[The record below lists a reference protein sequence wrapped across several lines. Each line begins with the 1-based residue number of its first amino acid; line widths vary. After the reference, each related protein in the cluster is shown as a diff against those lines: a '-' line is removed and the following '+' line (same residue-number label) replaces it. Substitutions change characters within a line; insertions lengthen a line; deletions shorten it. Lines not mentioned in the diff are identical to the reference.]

1 MKSSRFKIQT
11 KPRPGHFFFLIRS
24 SLKPGLTVYLDVD
37 MLSGEA
43 AEYRCD
49 ADLKN
54 GILKFEIF

>member
-11 KPRPGHFFFLIRS
+11 KQNQVIFFLIRS

-49 ADLKN
+49 ADLEN